1 MAIDETVLTE
11 GLMRK
16 LNALLSAAATMKRS
30 SRSGWS
36 ARLIYK
42 PRRNPIPWQ

>member
-1 MAIDETVLTE
+1 MAIDETLLSK

-16 LNALLSAAATMKRS
+16 LNALLSAATSLKRS
-30 SRSGWS
+30 SQSGWR